1 MRSFLQYGS
10 RARLG
15 PAARPLLMGALT
27 CGVLLVGAPA
37 ASAGHTEST
46 MGTMCPHAAGL
57 PVAGEAP
64 AVAPPVRTAGTAPI
78 TTPQAAPAQPARPAA
93 KPAAQAPSKAGSQA
107 QAQRPA
113 TSQAQAQRPAAAQ
126 AQAQRPAVAQA
137 PAQRQVALS
146 KPDGRTV
153 TAPTPTKAGAVTTAP
168 RQVAGAGTT
177 RAGQSRRESTT
188 TAPRAL
194 SRPLDVVAA
203 KTGPALVQDE
213 TLTERPTAG
222 NVGVAQSGDSGL
234 SETAMILLGLLVVST
249 IGAVGVVAARLRKRG
264 AARTAPLP
272 TLAEA
277 REAAIE
283 AELHAMIA
291 QARTGVKQAPD
302 QLGVAGDDC
311 ELSRR

>member
-1 MRSFLQYGS
+1 
-10 RARLG
+10 
-15 PAARPLLMGALT
+15 MGALT

-78 TTPQAAPAQPARPAA
+78 TTPKAAPAQPARPAA

-113 TSQAQAQRPAAAQ
+113 ASQAQAQRPAAAQ

-146 KPDGRTV
+146 RSAGRTV
-153 TAPTPTKAGAVTTAP
+153 TAPTPAKAGGVTTAP
-168 RQVAGAGTT
+168 RQVPVAGTS
-177 RAGQSRRESTT
+177 RAQQSRGESINQQT

-234 SETAMILLGLLVVST
+234 SETAIILLGLLVVST

-283 AELHAMIA
+283 AELQAMIA

-302 QLGVAGDDC
+302 QLGVAGDDR